1 MEALL
6 FIAFREGVEAFL
18 ILGIVLAFLEKSGLY
33 ALRSY
38 AWAGVGV
45 GALLSFAAAFVFSV
59 FIDGFESESVRY
71 LVNLAI
77 LMLAIVFLS
86 FMLFWIDHHAHA
98 GAMQRKISD
107 AWNRKAVV
115 FLLLLLAVLREGME
129 LVLFWFALSFD
140 GSITLEEGIVPMFA
154 GLGLSAGMIWLVG
167 KVAVRIPLGR
177 FFRYSG
183 YLILLITAGLVGL
196 FVKGVEQAG
205 YLGGVSEPL
214 FDLSGLIANDSYPGR
229 FLGALMGYDAT
240 PSAPQFAGWM
250 FYIVVILGI
259 QNYRQRRRNA

>member
-6 FIAFREGVEAFL
+6 FIAFREGMEAFL
-18 ILGIVLAFLEKSGLY
+18 ILGIVLAFLDKS
-33 ALRSY
+33 ALQALKSY

-77 LMLAIVFLS
+77 LLLAILFLS

-98 GAMQRKISD
+98 GAMQQKIAD

-115 FLLLLLAVLREGME
+115 FFLMMLAVLREGME
-129 LVLFWFALSFD
+129 LVLFWFALTFD
-140 GSITLEEGIVPMFA
+140 GMITLQEGIVPMFA
-154 GLGLSAGMIWLVG
+154 GLGVSAGMIWMIG
-167 KVAVRIPLGR
+167 RVAVRISLGR
-177 FFRYSG
+177 FFRYSS
-183 YLILLITAGLVGL
+183 YLILLIAAGLTAL
-196 FVKGVEQAG
+196 FVKGVQQAG

-214 FDLSGLIANDSYPGR
+214 FDLSGIIANDSYPGR
-229 FLGALMGYDAT
+229 LLGALIGYDAT
-240 PSAPQFAGWM
+240 PTALQFAGWM
-250 FYIVVILGI
+250 VYIVAIPGI
-259 QNYRQRRRNA
+259 KIYRQRRRYA